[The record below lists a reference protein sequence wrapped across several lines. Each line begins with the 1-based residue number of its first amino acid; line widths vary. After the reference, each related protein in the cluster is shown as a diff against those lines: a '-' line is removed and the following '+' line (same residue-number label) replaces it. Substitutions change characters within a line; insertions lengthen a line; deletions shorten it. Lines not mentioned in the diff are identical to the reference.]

1 MACATRLIQK
11 IEPKQMS
18 DLIRV
23 RDLTV
28 SFKTRHEAILA
39 VDRLSFELKE
49 NEILGIVGESGS
61 GKSQTVLSI
70 MGLLEQNGSATGEAN
85 FQGVNLLSLSVS
97 ELNHIRGKEI
107 GMIFQDPM
115 SSLNPYITIGS
126 QMSQILAQH
135 TDLTKKEREEKCVE
149 MLDLVGITNPQKRFD
164 GYSFELSGGMRQ
176 RVMIASALLTSPK
189 LLIADEPTTALD
201 VTVQEKILD
210 LILEVRDRFNMSVIL
225 ITHDLGVVARTCEK
239 VLVMKQGRLQEKGEL
254 HQIYYSPESEY
265 TRELLNKS
273 KQINL
278 VESKDLKKEDKTAY
292 EENKLVEAEEVS
304 VLFDLPKEGL
314 FAPRELIAAVDRVSA
329 EILEEEIIGV
339 VGESGSGKSTFSRTI
354 LGLQKVTSG
363 ELRVLGQNLN
373 SQKTFVG
380 KTLRKRMQVV
390 FQDPYSSL
398 NPRMTIQEILLEP
411 LLVFFSDQYR
421 SVQFDRIRDVLV
433 EVGLDE
439 HYLGRY
445 PHELSGGQ
453 CQRVA
458 IARALLPIP
467 ELLVCDEAVS
477 ALDASVR
484 AEIIDLLVRLKNDRG
499 LTILFIAHDLAVV
512 RKICDR
518 VIVMEK
524 GKIVEQGDTETVFQN
539 PKEEYTMNLISSV
552 PVADPRLEKKRLL
565 ERLSKAN

>member
-1 MACATRLIQK
+1 
-11 IEPKQMS
+11 MS
-18 DLIRV
+18 DLVRV

-39 VDRLSFELKE
+39 VDRLNFELKE

-70 MGLLEQNGSATGEAN
+70 MGLLEPNGSATGEAN
-85 FQGVNLLSLSVS
+85 FQGVNLLSLSMS
-97 ELNHIRGKEI
+97 ELNRIRGKEI

-210 LILEVRDRFNMSVIL
+210 LILEVRDRFHMSVIL

-254 HQIYYSPESEY
+254 NQIYYSPESEY

-278 VESKDLKKEDKTAY
+278 VDSKDPKKEEKTAY

-314 FAPRELIAAVDRVSA
+314 FAPRELIAAVDGVSA
-329 EILEEEIIGV
+329 EILEGEIIGV

-411 LLVFFSDQYR
+411 LLVFFSDQDR

-439 HYLGRY
+439 HFLGRY

-524 GKIVEQGDTETVFQN
+524 GKIVEQGDTETVFKN
-539 PKEEYTMNLISSV
+539 PKEEYTRNLISSV
-552 PVADPRLEKKRLL
+552 PVADPRLEKKRRL

>member
-11 IEPKQMS
+11 TELIQMS

-28 SFKTRHEAILA
+28 SFKTRHEAVLA
-39 VDRLSFELKE
+39 VDRLNFELKE

-70 MGLLEQNGSATGEAN
+70 MGLLEPNGSATGEAN
-85 FQGVNLLSLSVS
+85 FQGVNLLSLSMS
-97 ELNHIRGKEI
+97 ELNRIRGKEI

-126 QMSQILAQH
+126 QMSWILAQH

-149 MLDLVGITNPQKRFD
+149 MLDLVGITSPQKRFD

-210 LILEVRDRFNMSVIL
+210 LILEVRDRFHMSVIL

-254 HQIYYSPESEY
+254 NQIYYSPESEY

-278 VESKDLKKEDKTAY
+278 VDSKDPQKEEKTAY

-314 FAPRELIAAVDRVSA
+314 FAPRELIAAVDGVSA
-329 EILEEEIIGV
+329 EILEGEIIGV

-411 LLVFFSDQYR
+411 LLVFFSDQDR
-421 SVQFDRIRDVLV
+421 SVRFDRIRDVLI

-439 HYLGRY
+439 HFLGRY

-539 PKEEYTMNLISSV
+539 PKEEYTKNLISSV
-552 PVADPRLEKKRLL
+552 PVADPRLEKKRRL

>member
-1 MACATRLIQK
+1 MG
-11 IEPKQMS
+11 
-18 DLIRV
+18 DLIHV

-28 SFKTRHEAILA
+28 SFKTRHESILA
-39 VDRLSFELKE
+39 VDRLNFELKE
-49 NEILGIVGESGS
+49 NQILGIVGESGS

-70 MGLLEQNGSATGEAN
+70 MGLLEQNGYATGGAKFN
-85 FQGVNLLSLSVS
+85 GVNLLSLSKS
-97 ELNHIRGKEI
+97 EMNRIRGKEI

-126 QMSQILAQH
+126 QMGQILAQH
-135 TDLTKKEREEKCVE
+135 SDLTRKEREEKCVE
-149 MLDLVGITNPQKRFD
+149 MLDSVGIVNPRQRFD

-210 LILEVRDRFNMSVIL
+210 LILEVRDRFDMSVIL

-239 VLVMKQGRLQEKGEL
+239 VLVMKQGQLQEQGEVD
-254 HQIYYSPESEY
+254 QIYYSPKNEY

-273 KQINL
+273 RRINL
-278 VESKDLKKEDKTAY
+278 IDSKDLDGKDENER
-292 EENKLVEAEEVS
+292 EEKKLVEAKEVS
-304 VLFDLPKEGL
+304 VLFNLPKESL
-314 FAPRELIAAVDRVSA
+314 LASRKQIAAVNKVSA
-329 EILEEEIIGV
+329 EVWEGEILGV

-363 ELRVLGQNLN
+363 ELRVLGQDLN
-373 SQKTFVG
+373 SQKTAVK

-411 LLVFFSDQYR
+411 LLVFFSELDR
-421 SVQFDRIRDVLV
+421 GVHFDRIRNVLV

-439 HYLGRY
+439 RFLGRY

-458 IARALLPIP
+458 ISRALLPIP

-484 AEIIDLLVRLKNDRG
+484 AEIIDLLVRLKSERG
-499 LTILFIAHDLAVV
+499 LTIVFIAHDLAVV

-524 GKIVEQGDTETVFQN
+524 GKVVEQGDTETVFQN
-539 PKEEYTMNLISSV
+539 PKEDYTKNLISAV
-552 PVADPRLEKKRLL
+552 PIADPRFEKDRRL
-565 ERLSKAN
+565 ERMSKVY

>member
-1 MACATRLIQK
+1 MIQK
-11 IEPKQMS
+11 TEPIQMS

-23 RDLTV
+23 RDLSV
-28 SFKTRHEAILA
+28 SFKTRHETILA
-39 VDRLSFELKE
+39 VDRLNFELKE

-70 MGLLEQNGSATGEAN
+70 MGLLEPNGSATGEAN
-85 FQGVNLLSLSVS
+85 FHGVNLLSLSMS
-97 ELNHIRGKEI
+97 ELNRIRGKEI

-149 MLDLVGITNPQKRFD
+149 MLDLVGITNPKKRFD

-210 LILEVRDRFNMSVIL
+210 LILEVRDRFHMAVIL
-225 ITHDLGVVARTCEK
+225 ITHDLGVVARTCEN

-254 HQIYYSPESEY
+254 NQIYYSPESEY

-278 VESKDLKKEDKTAY
+278 VDSKDLKKEEKTAY
-292 EENKLVEAEEVS
+292 EENKLVEAEEVR

-314 FAPRELIAAVDRVSA
+314 FAPRELIAAVDGVSA
-329 EILEEEIIGV
+329 EILEGEIIGV

-354 LGLQKVTSG
+354 LGLQKVSSG
-363 ELRVLGQNLN
+363 ELQVLGQNLN
-373 SQKTFVG
+373 AQKTSVA
-380 KTLRKRMQVV
+380 KALRKRMQVV

-398 NPRMTIQEILLEP
+398 NPRMTIEEILLEP
-411 LLVFFSDQYR
+411 LLVFFSDQDR

-439 HYLGRY
+439 HFLGRY

-524 GKIVEQGDTETVFQN
+524 GKIVEQGDTETVFKN
-539 PKEEYTMNLISSV
+539 PKEEYTRNLISSV
-552 PVADPRLEKKRLL
+552 PVADPRLEKNRRL
-565 ERLSKAN
+565 ERMSKAN

>member
-1 MACATRLIQK
+1 
-11 IEPKQMS
+11 MS
-18 DLIRV
+18 DLISV

-28 SFKTRHEAILA
+28 SFKTRHESILA
-39 VDRLSFELKE
+39 VDRLNFELKE

-85 FQGVNLLSLSVS
+85 FRGVSLLSLPMS

-126 QMSQILAQH
+126 QMSHILARH

-149 MLDLVGITNPQKRFD
+149 MLDSVGIVNPRQRFD

-210 LILEVRDRFNMSVIL
+210 LILEVRDRFDMSVIL

-239 VLVMKQGRLQEKGEL
+239 VLVMKQGQLQEQGEVD
-254 HQIYYSPESEY
+254 QIYYSPKNEY

-273 KQINL
+273 RRINL
-278 VESKDLKKEDKTAY
+278 IDSKDLDGKDENDR
-292 EENKLVEAEEVS
+292 EEKKLVEAKQVS
-304 VLFDLPKEGL
+304 VLFNLPKGSL
-314 FAPRELIAAVDRVSA
+314 LAPRKQIAAVNKVSA
-329 EILEEEIIGV
+329 EVWEGEILGV

-363 ELRVLGQNLN
+363 ELRVLGQDLN
-373 SQKTFVG
+373 SQKIAVK

-411 LLVFFSDQYR
+411 LLVFFSELDRGVHFDQ
-421 SVQFDRIRDVLV
+421 IRNVLV

-439 HYLGRY
+439 RLLGRY

-458 IARALLPIP
+458 ISRALLPIP

-484 AEIIDLLVRLKNDRG
+484 AEIIDLLVRLKSERG
-499 LTILFIAHDLAVV
+499 LTIVFIAHDLAVV

-539 PKEEYTMNLISSV
+539 PKEDYTKNLISAV
-552 PVADPRLEKKRLL
+552 PIADPRFEKDRRL
-565 ERLSKAN
+565 ERMSKVH

>member
-1 MACATRLIQK
+1 
-11 IEPKQMS
+11 MS

-28 SFKTRHEAILA
+28 SFKTRHEAVLA
-39 VDRLSFELKE
+39 VDRLNFELKE

-70 MGLLEQNGSATGEAN
+70 MGLLEPNGSATGEAN
-85 FQGVNLLSLSVS
+85 FHGVNLLSLSMS
-97 ELNHIRGKEI
+97 ELNRIRGKEI

-210 LILEVRDRFNMSVIL
+210 LILEVRDRFHMSVIL

-254 HQIYYSPESEY
+254 NQIYYSPESDY

-278 VESKDLKKEDKTAY
+278 VDSKDLKKEEKTAY
-292 EENKLVEAEEVS
+292 EENKLVEAEEVR

-314 FAPRELIAAVDRVSA
+314 FAPRELIAAVDGVSA
-329 EILEEEIIGV
+329 EILEGEIIGV

-363 ELRVLGQNLN
+363 ELQVLGQNLN
-373 SQKTFVG
+373 SQKTSVA

-398 NPRMTIQEILLEP
+398 NPRMTIEEILLEP
-411 LLVFFSDQYR
+411 LLVFFSDQDR
-421 SVQFDRIRDVLV
+421 SVRFDRIRDVLV

-439 HYLGRY
+439 HFLGRY

-524 GKIVEQGDTETVFQN
+524 GKIVEQGDTETVFKN
-539 PKEEYTMNLISSV
+539 PKEEYTRNLISSV
-552 PVADPRLEKKRLL
+552 PVADPRLEKNRRL
-565 ERLSKAN
+565 ERMSKAN

>member
-1 MACATRLIQK
+1 
-11 IEPKQMS
+11 MS
-18 DLIRV
+18 DLIKV
-23 RDLTV
+23 RDLSV
-28 SFKTRHEAILA
+28 SFKTRHETILA
-39 VDRLSFELKE
+39 VDRLNFELKE

-70 MGLLEQNGSATGEAN
+70 MGLLEPNGSATGEVN
-85 FQGVNLLSLSVS
+85 FHGVNLLSLSMS
-97 ELNHIRGKEI
+97 ELNRIRGKEI

-149 MLDLVGITNPQKRFD
+149 MLDLVGITNPKKRFD

-210 LILEVRDRFNMSVIL
+210 LILEVRDRFHMSVIL

-254 HQIYYSPESEY
+254 NQIYYSPESEY

-278 VESKDLKKEDKTAY
+278 VDSKDLKKEEKTAY
-292 EENKLVEAEEVS
+292 EENKLVEAEEVR

-314 FAPRELIAAVDRVSA
+314 FAPRELIAAVDGVSA
-329 EILEEEIIGV
+329 EILEGEIIGV

-363 ELRVLGQNLN
+363 ELQVLGQNLN
-373 SQKTFVG
+373 SQKTSVA
-380 KTLRKRMQVV
+380 KALRKRMQVV

-398 NPRMTIQEILLEP
+398 NPRMTIEEILLEP
-411 LLVFFSDQYR
+411 LLVFFSDQDR

-433 EVGLDE
+433 EVGLNE
-439 HYLGRY
+439 HFLGRY

-524 GKIVEQGDTETVFQN
+524 GKIVEQGDTETVFKN
-539 PKEEYTMNLISSV
+539 PKEEYTRNLISSV
-552 PVADPRLEKKRLL
+552 PVADPRLEKNRRL
-565 ERLSKAN
+565 ERMSKAN

>member
-1 MACATRLIQK
+1 MG
-11 IEPKQMS
+11 
-18 DLIRV
+18 DLIHV

-28 SFKTRHEAILA
+28 SFKTRHESILA
-39 VDRLSFELKE
+39 VNRLNFELKE
-49 NEILGIVGESGS
+49 NQILGIVGESGS

-70 MGLLEQNGSATGEAN
+70 MGLLEQNGYATGDAKFN
-85 FQGVNLLSLSVS
+85 GVNLLSLSKS
-97 ELNHIRGKEI
+97 EINRIRGKEI

-126 QMSQILAQH
+126 QMGQILAQH
-135 TDLTKKEREEKCVE
+135 SDLTRKEREEKCVE
-149 MLDLVGITNPQKRFD
+149 MLDSVGIVNPRQRFD

-210 LILEVRDRFNMSVIL
+210 LILEVRDRFDMSVIL

-239 VLVMKQGRLQEKGEL
+239 VLVMKQGQLQEQGEVD
-254 HQIYYSPESEY
+254 QIYYSPKNEY

-273 KQINL
+273 RRINL
-278 VESKDLKKEDKTAY
+278 IDSKDLDGKDENER
-292 EENKLVEAEEVS
+292 EEKKLVEAKEVS
-304 VLFDLPKEGL
+304 VLFNLPKESL
-314 FAPRELIAAVDRVSA
+314 LAPRKQIAAVNKVSA
-329 EILEEEIIGV
+329 EVWEGEILGV

-363 ELRVLGQNLN
+363 ELRVLGQDLN
-373 SQKTFVG
+373 SQKTAVK

-411 LLVFFSDQYR
+411 LLVFFSELDR
-421 SVQFDRIRDVLV
+421 GVHFDRIRNVLV

-439 HYLGRY
+439 RFLGRY

-458 IARALLPIP
+458 ISRALLPIP

-484 AEIIDLLVRLKNDRG
+484 AEIIDLLVRLKSERG
-499 LTILFIAHDLAVV
+499 LTIVFIAHDLAVV

-524 GKIVEQGDTETVFQN
+524 GKVVEQGDTETVFQN
-539 PKEEYTMNLISSV
+539 PKEDYTKNLISAV
-552 PVADPRLEKKRLL
+552 PIADPRFEKDRRL
-565 ERLSKAN
+565 ERMSKVH

>member
-1 MACATRLIQK
+1 
-11 IEPKQMS
+11 MS

-23 RDLTV
+23 RDLSV
-28 SFKTRHEAILA
+28 SFKTRHETILA
-39 VDRLSFELKE
+39 VDRLNFELKE

-70 MGLLEQNGSATGEAN
+70 MGLLEPNGSATGEAN
-85 FQGVNLLSLSVS
+85 FHGVNLLSLSMS
-97 ELNHIRGKEI
+97 ELNRIRGKEI

-149 MLDLVGITNPQKRFD
+149 MLDLVGITNPKKRFD

-210 LILEVRDRFNMSVIL
+210 LILEVRDRFHMSVIL

-254 HQIYYSPESEY
+254 NQIYYSPESEY

-278 VESKDLKKEDKTAY
+278 VDSKDLKKEEKTAY
-292 EENKLVEAEEVS
+292 EANKLVEAEEVR

-314 FAPRELIAAVDRVSA
+314 FAPRELIAAVDGVSA
-329 EILEEEIIGV
+329 EILEGEIIGV

-363 ELRVLGQNLN
+363 ELQVLGQNLN
-373 SQKTFVG
+373 SQKTSVA
-380 KTLRKRMQVV
+380 KALRKRMQVV

-398 NPRMTIQEILLEP
+398 NPRMTIEEILLEP
-411 LLVFFSDQYR
+411 LLVFFSDQDR

-433 EVGLDE
+433 EVGLNE
-439 HYLGRY
+439 HFLGRY

-524 GKIVEQGDTETVFQN
+524 GKIVEQGDTETVFKN
-539 PKEEYTMNLISSV
+539 PKEEYTRNLISSV
-552 PVADPRLEKKRLL
+552 PVADPRLEKNRRL
-565 ERLSKAN
+565 ERMSKAN

>member
-1 MACATRLIQK
+1 
-11 IEPKQMS
+11 MS
-18 DLIRV
+18 DLIKV
-23 RDLTV
+23 RDLSV
-28 SFKTRHEAILA
+28 SFKTRHETILA
-39 VDRLSFELKE
+39 VDRLNFELKE

-70 MGLLEQNGSATGEAN
+70 MGLLEPNGSATGEAN
-85 FQGVNLLSLSVS
+85 FHGVNLLSLSMS
-97 ELNHIRGKEI
+97 ELNRIRGKEI

-149 MLDLVGITNPQKRFD
+149 MLDLVGITNPKKRFD

-210 LILEVRDRFNMSVIL
+210 LILDVRDRFHMSVIL

-254 HQIYYSPESEY
+254 NQIYYSPESEY

-278 VESKDLKKEDKTAY
+278 VDSKDLKKEEKTTY
-292 EENKLVEAEEVS
+292 EENKLVEAEEVR

-314 FAPRELIAAVDRVSA
+314 FAPRELIAAVDGVSA
-329 EILEEEIIGV
+329 EILEGEIIGV

-363 ELRVLGQNLN
+363 ELQVLGQNLN
-373 SQKTFVG
+373 AQKTSVA
-380 KTLRKRMQVV
+380 KALRKRMQVV

-398 NPRMTIQEILLEP
+398 NPRMTIEEILLEP
-411 LLVFFSDQYR
+411 LLVFFSDQDR

-439 HYLGRY
+439 HFLGRY

-524 GKIVEQGDTETVFQN
+524 GKIVEQGDTETVFKN
-539 PKEEYTMNLISSV
+539 PKEEYTRNLISSV
-552 PVADPRLEKKRLL
+552 PVADPRLEKNRRL
-565 ERLSKAN
+565 ERMSKAN

>member
-11 IEPKQMS
+11 TEPIQMS

-23 RDLTV
+23 RDLSV
-28 SFKTRHEAILA
+28 SFKTRHETILA
-39 VDRLSFELKE
+39 VDRLNFELKE

-70 MGLLEQNGSATGEAN
+70 MGLLEPNGSATGEAN
-85 FQGVNLLSLSVS
+85 FHGVNLLSLSMS
-97 ELNHIRGKEI
+97 ELNRIRGKEI

-149 MLDLVGITNPQKRFD
+149 MLDLVGITNPKKRFD

-210 LILEVRDRFNMSVIL
+210 LILDVRDRFHMSVIL

-254 HQIYYSPESEY
+254 NQIYYSPESEY

-278 VESKDLKKEDKTAY
+278 VDSKDLKKEEKTAY
-292 EENKLVEAEEVS
+292 EENKLVEAEEVR

-314 FAPRELIAAVDRVSA
+314 FAPRELIAAVDGVSA
-329 EILEEEIIGV
+329 EILEGEIIGV

-363 ELRVLGQNLN
+363 ELQVLGQNLN
-373 SQKTFVG
+373 SQKTSVA
-380 KTLRKRMQVV
+380 KALRKRMQVV

-398 NPRMTIQEILLEP
+398 NPRMTIEEILLEP
-411 LLVFFSDQYR
+411 LLVFFSDQDR

-433 EVGLDE
+433 EVGLNE
-439 HYLGRY
+439 HFLGRY

-524 GKIVEQGDTETVFQN
+524 GKIVEQGDTETVFKN
-539 PKEEYTMNLISSV
+539 PKEEYTRNLISSV
-552 PVADPRLEKKRLL
+552 PVADPRLEKNRRL
-565 ERLSKAN
+565 ERMSKAN

>member
-11 IEPKQMS
+11 IEPVQMG
-18 DLIRV
+18 DLICV

-28 SFKTRHEAILA
+28 SFKTRHESILA
-39 VDRLSFELKE
+39 VDRLNFELKE

-70 MGLLEQNGSATGEAN
+70 MGLLEPNGSATGEAN
-85 FQGVNLLSLSVS
+85 FHGVNLLSLSMS
-97 ELNHIRGKEI
+97 ELNRIRGKEI

-210 LILEVRDRFNMSVIL
+210 LILDVRDRFHMSVIL

-254 HQIYYSPESEY
+254 NQIYYSPESDY

-278 VESKDLKKEDKTAY
+278 VDSKDLKKEEKTAY
-292 EENKLVEAEEVS
+292 EENKLVEAKEVS

-314 FAPRELIAAVDRVSA
+314 FAPRELIAAVDGVSA
-329 EILEEEIIGV
+329 EILEGEIIGV

-373 SQKTFVG
+373 SQKTSVA

-411 LLVFFSDQYR
+411 LLVFFSEQNR
-421 SVQFDRIRDVLV
+421 SVQFERIRDVLV

-439 HYLGRY
+439 HFLGRY

-524 GKIVEQGDTETVFQN
+524 GKIVEQGDTETVFKN
-539 PKEEYTMNLISSV
+539 PKEEYTRNLISSV
-552 PVADPRLEKKRLL
+552 PVADPRLEKNRRL
-565 ERLSKAN
+565 ERMSKTN

>member
-11 IEPKQMS
+11 IEPIQMS
-18 DLIRV
+18 DLISV

-28 SFKTRHEAILA
+28 SFKTRHESILA
-39 VDRLSFELKE
+39 VDRLNFELKE

-85 FQGVNLLSLSVS
+85 FRGVNLLSLPMS

-126 QMSQILAQH
+126 QMSHILAQH
-135 TDLTKKEREEKCVE
+135 TDLTKKEREKKCVE
-149 MLDLVGITNPQKRFD
+149 MLDLVGIMNPQKRFD

-210 LILEVRDRFNMSVIL
+210 LILEVRDRFHMSVIL

-239 VLVMKQGRLQEKGEL
+239 VLVMKQGQLQEKGEL
-254 HQIYYSPESEY
+254 NQIYYSPESEY

-278 VESKDLKKEDKTAY
+278 IDSKDFKEEEKSAY
-292 EENKLVEAEEVS
+292 EENKLVEAKEVS
-304 VLFDLPKEGL
+304 VLFDLPKEGF
-314 FAPRELIAAVDRVSA
+314 FAPGELIAAVDGVSA
-329 EILEEEIIGV
+329 EILEGEIIGV

-373 SQKTFVG
+373 SQKTSVA

-411 LLVFFSDQYR
+411 LLVFFSEQDR
-421 SVQFDRIRDVLV
+421 SVQLDRIRDVLV

-439 HYLGRY
+439 QFLGRY

-453 CQRVA
+453 CQRIA

-467 ELLVCDEAVS
+467 EFLVCDEAVS

-524 GKIVEQGDTETVFQN
+524 GKIVEQGDTEKVFQN
-539 PKEEYTMNLISSV
+539 PKEEYTKNLISSV
-552 PVADPRLEKKRLL
+552 PVADPRLEKNRRL
-565 ERLSKAN
+565 ERMSKAN

>member
-1 MACATRLIQK
+1 
-11 IEPKQMS
+11 MS
-18 DLIRV
+18 DLIKV
-23 RDLTV
+23 RDLSV
-28 SFKTRHEAILA
+28 SFKTRHETILA
-39 VDRLSFELKE
+39 VDRLNFELKE

-70 MGLLEQNGSATGEAN
+70 MGLLEPNGSATGEAN
-85 FQGVNLLSLSVS
+85 FHGVNLLSLSMS
-97 ELNHIRGKEI
+97 ELNRIRGKEI

-149 MLDLVGITNPQKRFD
+149 MLDLVGITNPKKRFD

-210 LILEVRDRFNMSVIL
+210 LILEVRDRFHMSVIL

-254 HQIYYSPESEY
+254 NQIYYSPESEY

-278 VESKDLKKEDKTAY
+278 VDSKDSKNEEKTAY
-292 EENKLVEAEEVS
+292 EKNKLVEAEEVR

-314 FAPRELIAAVDRVSA
+314 FAPRELIAAVDGVSA
-329 EILEEEIIGV
+329 EILEGEIIGV

-363 ELRVLGQNLN
+363 ELQVLGQNLN
-373 SQKTFVG
+373 SQKTSVA
-380 KTLRKRMQVV
+380 KALRKRMQVV

-398 NPRMTIQEILLEP
+398 NPRMTIEEILLEP
-411 LLVFFSDQYR
+411 LLVFFSDQDR

-433 EVGLDE
+433 EVGLNE
-439 HYLGRY
+439 HFLGRY

-524 GKIVEQGDTETVFQN
+524 GKIVEQGDTETVFKN
-539 PKEEYTMNLISSV
+539 PKEEYTRNLISSV
-552 PVADPRLEKKRLL
+552 PVADPRLEKNRRL
-565 ERLSKAN
+565 ERMSKAN

>member
-1 MACATRLIQK
+1 MG
-11 IEPKQMS
+11 
-18 DLIRV
+18 DLIHV

-28 SFKTRHEAILA
+28 SFKTRHESILA
-39 VDRLSFELKE
+39 VNRLNFELKE
-49 NEILGIVGESGS
+49 NQILGIVGESGS

-70 MGLLEQNGSATGEAN
+70 MGLLEQNGYATGDAKFN
-85 FQGVNLLSLSVS
+85 GVNLLSLSKS
-97 ELNHIRGKEI
+97 EINRIRGKEI

-126 QMSQILAQH
+126 QMGQILAQH
-135 TDLTKKEREEKCVE
+135 SDLTRKEREEKCVE
-149 MLDLVGITNPQKRFD
+149 MLDSVGIVNPRQRFD

-210 LILEVRDRFNMSVIL
+210 LILEVRDRFDMSVIL

-239 VLVMKQGRLQEKGEL
+239 VLVMKQGQLQEQGEVD
-254 HQIYYSPESEY
+254 QIYYSPKNEY

-273 KQINL
+273 RRINL
-278 VESKDLKKEDKTAY
+278 IDSKDLDGKDENER
-292 EENKLVEAEEVS
+292 EEKKLVEAKEVS
-304 VLFDLPKEGL
+304 VLFNLPKESL
-314 FAPRELIAAVDRVSA
+314 LASRKQIAAVNKVSA
-329 EILEEEIIGV
+329 EVWEGEILGV

-363 ELRVLGQNLN
+363 ELRVLGQDLN
-373 SQKTFVG
+373 SQKTAVK

-411 LLVFFSDQYR
+411 LLVFFSELDR
-421 SVQFDRIRDVLV
+421 GVHFDRIRNVLV

-439 HYLGRY
+439 RFLGRY

-458 IARALLPIP
+458 ISRALLPIP

-484 AEIIDLLVRLKNDRG
+484 AEIIDLLVRLKSERG
-499 LTILFIAHDLAVV
+499 LTIVFIAHDLAVV

-524 GKIVEQGDTETVFQN
+524 GKVVEQGDTETVFQN
-539 PKEEYTMNLISSV
+539 PKEDYTKNLISAV
-552 PVADPRLEKKRLL
+552 PIADPRFEKDRRL
-565 ERLSKAN
+565 ERMSKVY

>member
-1 MACATRLIQK
+1 
-11 IEPKQMS
+11 MS

-23 RDLTV
+23 RDLSV
-28 SFKTRHEAILA
+28 SFKTRHETILA
-39 VDRLSFELKE
+39 VDRLNFELKE

-70 MGLLEQNGSATGEAN
+70 MGLLEPNGSATGEAN
-85 FQGVNLLSLSVS
+85 FHGVNLLSLSMS
-97 ELNHIRGKEI
+97 ELNRIRGKEI

-149 MLDLVGITNPQKRFD
+149 MLDLVGITNPKKRFD

-210 LILEVRDRFNMSVIL
+210 LILEVRDRFHMSVIL

-254 HQIYYSPESEY
+254 NQIYYSPESEY

-278 VESKDLKKEDKTAY
+278 VDSKDLKKEEKTTY
-292 EENKLVEAEEVS
+292 EENKLVEAEEVR

-314 FAPRELIAAVDRVSA
+314 FAPREIIAAVDGVSA
-329 EILEEEIIGV
+329 EILEGEIIGV

-363 ELRVLGQNLN
+363 ELQVLGQNLN
-373 SQKTFVG
+373 SQKTSVA
-380 KTLRKRMQVV
+380 KALRKRMQVV

-398 NPRMTIQEILLEP
+398 NPRMTIEEILLEP
-411 LLVFFSDQYR
+411 LLVFFSDQDR

-439 HYLGRY
+439 HFLGRY

-524 GKIVEQGDTETVFQN
+524 GKIVEQGDTETVFKN
-539 PKEEYTMNLISSV
+539 PKEEYTRNLISSV
-552 PVADPRLEKKRLL
+552 PVADPRLEKNRRL
-565 ERLSKAN
+565 ERMSKAN

>member
-1 MACATRLIQK
+1 
-11 IEPKQMS
+11 MS

-28 SFKTRHEAILA
+28 SFKTRHEAVLA
-39 VDRLSFELKE
+39 VDRLNFELKE

-70 MGLLEQNGSATGEAN
+70 MGLLEPNGSATGEAN
-85 FQGVNLLSLSVS
+85 FQGVNLLSLSMS
-97 ELNHIRGKEI
+97 ELNRIRGKEI

-126 QMSQILAQH
+126 QLGQILAQH

-149 MLDLVGITNPQKRFD
+149 MLNLVGITNPKKRFD

-254 HQIYYSPESEY
+254 NQIYYSPESEY

-278 VESKDLKKEDKTAY
+278 VDSKDLKKEEKTDY

-314 FAPRELIAAVDRVSA
+314 FAPRELIAAVDGVSA
-329 EILEEEIIGV
+329 EILEGEIIGV

-390 FQDPYSSL
+390 FQDPFSSL

-411 LLVFFSDQYR
+411 LLVFFSDQDR
-421 SVQFDRIRDVLV
+421 SLQFDRIRDVLV

-439 HYLGRY
+439 HFLGRY

-539 PKEEYTMNLISSV
+539 PKEEYTKNLISSV
-552 PVADPRLEKKRLL
+552 PVADPRLEKKRRL

>member
-11 IEPKQMS
+11 TEPIQMS

-23 RDLTV
+23 RDLSV
-28 SFKTRHEAILA
+28 SFKTRHETILA
-39 VDRLSFELKE
+39 VDRLNFELKE

-70 MGLLEQNGSATGEAN
+70 MGLLEPNGSATGEAN
-85 FQGVNLLSLSVS
+85 FHGVNLLSLSMS
-97 ELNHIRGKEI
+97 ELNRIRGKEI

-149 MLDLVGITNPQKRFD
+149 MLDLVGITNPKKRFD

-210 LILEVRDRFNMSVIL
+210 LILEVRDRFHMSVIL

-254 HQIYYSPESEY
+254 NQIYYSPESEY

-278 VESKDLKKEDKTAY
+278 VDSKDLKKEEKTAY
-292 EENKLVEAEEVS
+292 EENKLVEAEEVR

-314 FAPRELIAAVDRVSA
+314 FAPRELIAAVDGVSA
-329 EILEEEIIGV
+329 EILEGEIIGV

-363 ELRVLGQNLN
+363 ELQVLGQNLN
-373 SQKTFVG
+373 SQKTSVA
-380 KTLRKRMQVV
+380 KALRKRMQVV

-398 NPRMTIQEILLEP
+398 NPRMTIEEILLEP
-411 LLVFFSDQYR
+411 LLVFFSDQDR

-439 HYLGRY
+439 HFLGRY

-524 GKIVEQGDTETVFQN
+524 GKIVEQGDTETVFKN
-539 PKEEYTMNLISSV
+539 PKEEYTRNLISSV
-552 PVADPRLEKKRLL
+552 PVADPRLEKNRRL
-565 ERLSKAN
+565 ERMSKAN

>member
-1 MACATRLIQK
+1 
-11 IEPKQMS
+11 MS

-28 SFKTRHEAILA
+28 SFKTRHEAVLA
-39 VDRLSFELKE
+39 VDRLNFELKE

-85 FQGVNLLSLSVS
+85 FQGVNLLSLPMS
-97 ELNHIRGKEI
+97 ELNRIRGKEI

-254 HQIYYSPESEY
+254 NQIYYSPESEY

-278 VESKDLKKEDKTAY
+278 VDSKDLKKEEKTAY

-314 FAPRELIAAVDRVSA
+314 FAPRELIAAVDGVSA
-329 EILEEEIIGV
+329 EILEGEIIGV

-390 FQDPYSSL
+390 FQDPFSSL

-411 LLVFFSDQYR
+411 LLVFFSDQDR
-421 SVQFDRIRDVLV
+421 SVQFDRIGDVLV

-439 HYLGRY
+439 HFLGRY

-539 PKEEYTMNLISSV
+539 PKEEYTKNLISSV
-552 PVADPRLEKKRLL
+552 PVADPRLEKKRRL

>member
-1 MACATRLIQK
+1 
-11 IEPKQMS
+11 MS

-23 RDLTV
+23 RDLSV
-28 SFKTRHEAILA
+28 SFKTRHETILA
-39 VDRLSFELKE
+39 VDRLNFELKE

-70 MGLLEQNGSATGEAN
+70 MGLLEPNGSATGEAN
-85 FQGVNLLSLSVS
+85 FHGVNLLSLSMS
-97 ELNHIRGKEI
+97 ELNRIRGKEI

-149 MLDLVGITNPQKRFD
+149 MLDLVGITNPKKRFD

-210 LILEVRDRFNMSVIL
+210 LILDVRDRFHMSVIL

-254 HQIYYSPESEY
+254 NQIYYSPESEY

-278 VESKDLKKEDKTAY
+278 VDSKDLKNEEKTAY
-292 EENKLVEAEEVS
+292 DENQLVEAKEVR

-314 FAPRELIAAVDRVSA
+314 FAPRELIAAVDGVSA
-329 EILEEEIIGV
+329 EILEGEIIGV

-363 ELRVLGQNLN
+363 ELQVLGQNLN
-373 SQKTFVG
+373 SQKTSVA
-380 KTLRKRMQVV
+380 KALRKRMQVV

-398 NPRMTIQEILLEP
+398 NPRMTIEEILLEP
-411 LLVFFSDQYR
+411 LLVFFSDQDR

-433 EVGLDE
+433 EVGLNE
-439 HYLGRY
+439 HFLGRY

-484 AEIIDLLVRLKNDRG
+484 AEIIDLLVRLKNDRV

-524 GKIVEQGDTETVFQN
+524 GKIVEQGDTETVFKN
-539 PKEEYTMNLISSV
+539 PKEEYTRNLISSV
-552 PVADPRLEKKRLL
+552 PVADPRLEKNRRL
-565 ERLSKAN
+565 ERMSKAN

>member
-1 MACATRLIQK
+1 
-11 IEPKQMS
+11 MS

-28 SFKTRHEAILA
+28 SFKTRHEAVLA
-39 VDRLSFELKE
+39 VDRLNFELKE

-70 MGLLEQNGSATGEAN
+70 MGLLEPNGSATGEAN
-85 FQGVNLLSLSVS
+85 FHGVNLLSLSMS
-97 ELNHIRGKEI
+97 ELNRIRGKEI

-210 LILEVRDRFNMSVIL
+210 LILEVRDRFHMSVIL

-254 HQIYYSPESEY
+254 NQIYYSPESEY

-278 VESKDLKKEDKTAY
+278 VDSKDLKKEEKTAY

-314 FAPRELIAAVDRVSA
+314 FAPRELIAAVDGVSA
-329 EILEEEIIGV
+329 EILEGEIIGV

-398 NPRMTIQEILLEP
+398 NPRMTIEEILLEP
-411 LLVFFSDQYR
+411 LLVFFSDQDR

-439 HYLGRY
+439 HFLGRY

-524 GKIVEQGDTETVFQN
+524 GKIVEQGDTETVFKN
-539 PKEEYTMNLISSV
+539 PKEEYTRNLISSV
-552 PVADPRLEKKRLL
+552 PVADPRLEKNRRL
-565 ERLSKAN
+565 ERMSKAN

>member
-1 MACATRLIQK
+1 
-11 IEPKQMS
+11 MS

-23 RDLTV
+23 RDLSV
-28 SFKTRHEAILA
+28 SFKTRHENILA
-39 VDRLSFELKE
+39 VDRLDFDLKE

-70 MGLLEQNGSATGEAN
+70 MGLLEPNGSATGEAN
-85 FQGVNLLSLSVS
+85 FHGVNLLSLSMS
-97 ELNHIRGKEI
+97 ELNRIRGKEI

-149 MLDLVGITNPQKRFD
+149 MLDLVGITNPKKRFD

-210 LILEVRDRFNMSVIL
+210 LILDVRDRFHMSVIL

-254 HQIYYSPESEY
+254 NQIYYSPESEY

-278 VESKDLKKEDKTAY
+278 VDSKDLKKGEKTAY
-292 EENKLVEAEEVS
+292 KENKLVEAEEVR

-314 FAPRELIAAVDRVSA
+314 FAPRELIAAVDGVSA
-329 EILEEEIIGV
+329 EILEGEIIGV

-363 ELRVLGQNLN
+363 ELQVLGQNLN
-373 SQKTFVG
+373 AQKTSVA
-380 KTLRKRMQVV
+380 KALRKRMQVV

-398 NPRMTIQEILLEP
+398 NPRMTIEEILLEP
-411 LLVFFSDQYR
+411 LLVFFSDQDR

-439 HYLGRY
+439 HFLGRY

-524 GKIVEQGDTETVFQN
+524 GKIVEQGDTETVFKN
-539 PKEEYTMNLISSV
+539 PKEEYTRNLISSV
-552 PVADPRLEKKRLL
+552 PVADPRLEKNRRL
-565 ERLSKAN
+565 ERMSKAN

>member
-1 MACATRLIQK
+1 MIQK
-11 IEPKQMS
+11 TEPIQMS

-23 RDLTV
+23 RDLSV
-28 SFKTRHEAILA
+28 SFKTRHETILA
-39 VDRLSFELKE
+39 VDRLNFELKE

-70 MGLLEQNGSATGEAN
+70 MGLLEPNGSATGEAN
-85 FQGVNLLSLSVS
+85 FHGVNLLSLSMS
-97 ELNHIRGKEI
+97 ELNRIRGKEI

-149 MLDLVGITNPQKRFD
+149 MLHLVGITNPRKRFD

-210 LILEVRDRFNMSVIL
+210 LILDVRDRFHMSVIL

-254 HQIYYSPESEY
+254 NQIYYSPESEY

-278 VESKDLKKEDKTAY
+278 VDSKDLKKEEKTAY
-292 EENKLVEAEEVS
+292 EENKLVEAEEVR

-314 FAPRELIAAVDRVSA
+314 FAPRQLIAAVDGVSA
-329 EILEEEIIGV
+329 EILEGEIIGV

-363 ELRVLGQNLN
+363 ELQVLGQNLN
-373 SQKTFVG
+373 AQKTSVA
-380 KTLRKRMQVV
+380 KALRKRMQVV

-398 NPRMTIQEILLEP
+398 NPRMTIEEILLEP
-411 LLVFFSDQYR
+411 LLVFFSDQDR

-439 HYLGRY
+439 HFLGRY

-458 IARALLPIP
+458 IARALLPTP

-524 GKIVEQGDTETVFQN
+524 GKVVEQGDTETVFKN
-539 PKEEYTMNLISSV
+539 PREKYTRNLISSV
-552 PVADPRLEKKRLL
+552 PVADPQLEKNRRLERM
-565 ERLSKAN
+565 SKAN

>member
-1 MACATRLIQK
+1 MG
-11 IEPKQMS
+11 
-18 DLIRV
+18 DLIHV

-28 SFKTRHEAILA
+28 SFKTRHESILA
-39 VDRLSFELKE
+39 VDRLNFELKE
-49 NEILGIVGESGS
+49 NQILGIVGESGS

-70 MGLLEQNGSATGEAN
+70 MGLLEQNGYATGGAKFN
-85 FQGVNLLSLSVS
+85 GVNLLSLSKS
-97 ELNHIRGKEI
+97 EMNRIRGKEI

-126 QMSQILAQH
+126 QMGQILAQH
-135 TDLTKKEREEKCVE
+135 SDLTRKEREEKCVE
-149 MLDLVGITNPQKRFD
+149 MLDSVGIVNPRQRFD

-210 LILEVRDRFNMSVIL
+210 LILEVRDRFDMSVIL

-239 VLVMKQGRLQEKGEL
+239 VLVMKQGQLQEQGEVD
-254 HQIYYSPESEY
+254 QIYYSPKNEY

-273 KQINL
+273 RRINL
-278 VESKDLKKEDKTAY
+278 IDSKDLDGKDENER
-292 EENKLVEAEEVS
+292 EEKKLVEAKEVS
-304 VLFDLPKEGL
+304 VLFNLPKESL
-314 FAPRELIAAVDRVSA
+314 LASRKQIAAVNKVSA
-329 EILEEEIIGV
+329 EVWEGEILGV

-363 ELRVLGQNLN
+363 ELRVLGQDFN
-373 SQKTFVG
+373 SQKTAVN
-380 KTLRKRMQVV
+380 KTLRKRLQVV

-411 LLVFFSDQYR
+411 LLVFFSELNR
-421 SVQFDRIRDVLV
+421 GVHFDRIRNVLA

-439 HYLGRY
+439 CFLGRY

-458 IARALLPIP
+458 ISRALLPIP

-484 AEIIDLLVRLKNDRG
+484 AEIIDLLVRLKSERG
-499 LTILFIAHDLAVV
+499 LTIVFIAHDLAVV

-524 GKIVEQGDTETVFQN
+524 GKVVEQGDTETVFQN
-539 PKEEYTMNLISSV
+539 PKEDYTKNLISAV
-552 PVADPRLEKKRLL
+552 PIADPRFEKDRRL
-565 ERLSKAN
+565 ERMSKVH

>member
-11 IEPKQMS
+11 TEPIQMS
-18 DLIRV
+18 DLIKV
-23 RDLTV
+23 RDLSV
-28 SFKTRHEAILA
+28 SFKTRHETILA
-39 VDRLSFELKE
+39 VDRLNFELKE

-61 GKSQTVLSI
+61 GKSQTVLSV
-70 MGLLEQNGSATGEAN
+70 MGLLEPNGSATGEAN
-85 FQGVNLLSLSVS
+85 FHGVNLLSLSMS
-97 ELNHIRGKEI
+97 ELNRIRGKEI

-149 MLDLVGITNPQKRFD
+149 MLDLVGITNPKKRFD

-210 LILEVRDRFNMSVIL
+210 LILEVRDRFHMSVIL

-254 HQIYYSPESEY
+254 NQIYYSPESDY

-278 VESKDLKKEDKTAY
+278 VDSKDLKNEEKTSY
-292 EENKLVEAEEVS
+292 EENKLVEAEEVR
-304 VLFDLPKEGL
+304 VLFDLPKKGL
-314 FAPRELIAAVDRVSA
+314 FTPGEIIAAVDGVSA
-329 EILEEEIIGV
+329 EILEGEIIGV

-363 ELRVLGQNLN
+363 ELQVLGQNLN
-373 SQKTFVG
+373 SQKTSVA
-380 KTLRKRMQVV
+380 KALRKRMQVV

-398 NPRMTIQEILLEP
+398 NPRMTIEEILLEP
-411 LLVFFSDQYR
+411 LLVFFWDQDR

-433 EVGLDE
+433 EVGLNE
-439 HYLGRY
+439 HFLGRY

-484 AEIIDLLVRLKNDRG
+484 AEIIYLLVRLKNDRG
-499 LTILFIAHDLAVV
+499 VSILFSQTA
-512 RKICDR
+512 
-518 VIVMEK
+518 IVLK
-524 GKIVEQGDTETVFQN
+524 TH
-539 PKEEYTMNLISSV
+539 
-552 PVADPRLEKKRLL
+552 
-565 ERLSKAN
+565 

>member
-1 MACATRLIQK
+1 
-11 IEPKQMS
+11 MS

-28 SFKTRHEAILA
+28 SFKTRHEAVLA
-39 VDRLSFELKE
+39 VDRLNFELKE

-70 MGLLEQNGSATGEAN
+70 MGLLEPNGSATGEAN
-85 FQGVNLLSLSVS
+85 FQGVNLLSLSMS
-97 ELNHIRGKEI
+97 ELNRIRGKEI

-126 QMSQILAQH
+126 QLGQILAQH

-149 MLDLVGITNPQKRFD
+149 MLNLVGITNPQKRFD

-254 HQIYYSPESEY
+254 NQIYYSPESEY

-278 VESKDLKKEDKTAY
+278 VDSKDLKKEEKTDY
-292 EENKLVEAEEVS
+292 EENKLVEAEKVS

-314 FAPRELIAAVDRVSA
+314 FAPRELIAAVDGVSA
-329 EILEEEIIGV
+329 EILEGEIIGV

-390 FQDPYSSL
+390 FQDPFSSL

-411 LLVFFSDQYR
+411 LLVFFSDQDR
-421 SVQFDRIRDVLV
+421 SLQFDRIRDVLV

-439 HYLGRY
+439 HFLGRY

-539 PKEEYTMNLISSV
+539 PKEEYTKNLISSV
-552 PVADPRLEKKRLL
+552 PVADPRLEKKRRL

>member
-1 MACATRLIQK
+1 
-11 IEPKQMS
+11 MS

-23 RDLTV
+23 RDLSV
-28 SFKTRHEAILA
+28 SFKTRHETILA
-39 VDRLSFELKE
+39 VDRLNFELKE

-70 MGLLEQNGSATGEAN
+70 MGLLEPNGSATGEAN
-85 FQGVNLLSLSVS
+85 FHGVNLLSLSMS
-97 ELNHIRGKEI
+97 ELNRIRGKEI

-149 MLDLVGITNPQKRFD
+149 MLDLVGITNPKKRFD

-210 LILEVRDRFNMSVIL
+210 LILEVRDRFHMSVIL

-254 HQIYYSPESEY
+254 NQIYYSPESEY

-278 VESKDLKKEDKTAY
+278 VDSKDLKKEEKTAY
-292 EENKLVEAEEVS
+292 EENKLVEAEEVR

-314 FAPRELIAAVDRVSA
+314 FAPRELIAAVDGVSA
-329 EILEEEIIGV
+329 EILEGEIIGV

-363 ELRVLGQNLN
+363 ELQVLGQNLN
-373 SQKTFVG
+373 SQKTSVA
-380 KTLRKRMQVV
+380 KALRKRMQVV

-398 NPRMTIQEILLEP
+398 NPRMTIEEILLEP
-411 LLVFFSDQYR
+411 LLVFFSDQDR

-439 HYLGRY
+439 HFLGRY

-524 GKIVEQGDTETVFQN
+524 GKIVEQGDTETVFKN
-539 PKEEYTMNLISSV
+539 PKEEYTRNLISSV
-552 PVADPRLEKKRLL
+552 PVADPRLEKNRRL
-565 ERLSKAN
+565 ERMSKAN

>member
-1 MACATRLIQK
+1 MG
-11 IEPKQMS
+11 
-18 DLIRV
+18 DLIHV

-28 SFKTRHEAILA
+28 SFKTRHESILA
-39 VDRLSFELKE
+39 VNRLNFELKE
-49 NEILGIVGESGS
+49 NQILGIVGESGS

-85 FQGVNLLSLSVS
+85 FRGVNLLSLPMS

-126 QMSQILAQH
+126 QMSHILAQH
-135 TDLTKKEREEKCVE
+135 TDLTKKEREKKCVE
-149 MLDLVGITNPQKRFD
+149 MLDLVGIMNPQKRFD

-210 LILEVRDRFNMSVIL
+210 LILEVRDRFHMSVIL

-254 HQIYYSPESEY
+254 NKIYYSPESEY

-278 VESKDLKKEDKTAY
+278 IDSKDLKEEEKTAY
-292 EENKLVEAEEVS
+292 EENKLIEAKEVS

-314 FAPRELIAAVDRVSA
+314 FAPRELIAAVDGVSA
-329 EILEEEIIGV
+329 EILEGEIIGV

-373 SQKTFVG
+373 SQKTSVA

-411 LLVFFSDQYR
+411 LLVFFSEQDR
-421 SVQFDRIRDVLV
+421 SVQLDRIRDVLV

-439 HYLGRY
+439 QFLGRY

-458 IARALLPIP
+458 IGRALLPIP

-524 GKIVEQGDTETVFQN
+524 GKIVEQGDTEKVFQN
-539 PKEEYTMNLISSV
+539 PKEEYTKNLISSV
-552 PVADPRLEKKRLL
+552 PVADPRLEKNRRL
-565 ERLSKAN
+565 ERMSKAN

>member
-1 MACATRLIQK
+1 MVCVTRLIQK
-11 IEPKQMS
+11 TELIQMS

-85 FQGVNLLSLSVS
+85 FHGINLLSLSMS
-97 ELNHIRGKEI
+97 ELNCIRGKEI

-210 LILEVRDRFNMSVIL
+210 LILEVRDRFHMSVIL

-254 HQIYYSPESEY
+254 NQIYYSPESEY

-278 VESKDLKKEDKTAY
+278 VDSKDLKKGEKTAY

-314 FAPRELIAAVDRVSA
+314 FAPRELIAAVDGVSA
-329 EILEEEIIGV
+329 EILEGEIIGV

-390 FQDPYSSL
+390 FQDPFSSL

-411 LLVFFSDQYR
+411 LLVFFSDQDR
-421 SVQFDRIRDVLV
+421 SVQFDRIRDVLT

-439 HYLGRY
+439 HFLGRY

-524 GKIVEQGDTETVFQN
+524 GKIVEQGDTETVFKN
-539 PKEEYTMNLISSV
+539 PKEEYTRNLISSV
-552 PVADPRLEKKRLL
+552 PVADPRLEKNRRL
-565 ERLSKAN
+565 ERMSKAN

>member
-1 MACATRLIQK
+1 
-11 IEPKQMS
+11 MS

-39 VDRLSFELKE
+39 VDRLSFKLKE

-85 FQGVNLLSLSVS
+85 FHGINLLSLSMS
-97 ELNHIRGKEI
+97 ELNRIRGKEI

-210 LILEVRDRFNMSVIL
+210 LILEVRDRFHMSVIL

-239 VLVMKQGRLQEKGEL
+239 VLVMKEGRLQEEGEL
-254 HQIYYSPESEY
+254 NQIYYSPESEY

-278 VESKDLKKEDKTAY
+278 VNSKDPRKEEKTAY
-292 EENKLVEAEEVS
+292 EENKLVEAKEVS

-314 FAPRELIAAVDRVSA
+314 FAPRELIAAVDGVSA
-329 EILEEEIIGV
+329 EILEGEIIGV
-339 VGESGSGKSTFSRTI
+339 VGESGSGKSSFSRTI

-363 ELRVLGQNLN
+363 ELRVLGQQLN
-373 SQKTFVG
+373 SQKTFVA
-380 KTLRKRMQVV
+380 KTLRQRMQVV

-411 LLVFFSDQYR
+411 LLVFFSDQDR
-421 SVQFDRIRDVLV
+421 SVRFDRIRDVLV

-439 HYLGRY
+439 HFLGRY

-524 GKIVEQGDTETVFQN
+524 GKIVEQGDTEKVFQN
-539 PKEEYTMNLISSV
+539 PKEEYTKNLISSV
-552 PVADPRLEKKRLL
+552 PVADPRLEKQRRL

>member
-1 MACATRLIQK
+1 MG
-11 IEPKQMS
+11 
-18 DLIRV
+18 DLIHV

-28 SFKTRHEAILA
+28 SFKTRHESILA
-39 VDRLSFELKE
+39 VDRLNFELKE
-49 NEILGIVGESGS
+49 NQILGIVGESGS

-70 MGLLEQNGSATGEAN
+70 MGLLEQNGYATGDAKFN
-85 FQGVNLLSLSVS
+85 GVNLLSLSKS
-97 ELNHIRGKEI
+97 EMNRIRGKEI

-126 QMSQILAQH
+126 QMGQILAQH
-135 TDLTKKEREEKCVE
+135 SDLTRKEREEKCVE
-149 MLDLVGITNPQKRFD
+149 MLDSVGIVNPRQRFD

-210 LILEVRDRFNMSVIL
+210 LILEVRDRFDMSVIL

-239 VLVMKQGRLQEKGEL
+239 VLVMKQGQLQEQGEVD
-254 HQIYYSPESEY
+254 QIYYSPKNEY

-273 KQINL
+273 RRINL
-278 VESKDLKKEDKTAY
+278 IDSKDLDGKDENER
-292 EENKLVEAEEVS
+292 EEKKLVEAKEVS
-304 VLFDLPKEGL
+304 VLFNLPKESL
-314 FAPRELIAAVDRVSA
+314 LASRKQIAAVNKVSA
-329 EILEEEIIGV
+329 EVWEGEILGV

-363 ELRVLGQNLN
+363 ELRVLGQDLN
-373 SQKTFVG
+373 SQKTAVK

-411 LLVFFSDQYR
+411 LLVFFSELDR
-421 SVQFDRIRDVLV
+421 GVHFDRIRNVLV

-439 HYLGRY
+439 RFLGRY

-458 IARALLPIP
+458 ISRALLPMP

-484 AEIIDLLVRLKNDRG
+484 AEIIDLLVRLKSERG
-499 LTILFIAHDLAVV
+499 LTIVFIAHDLAVV

-524 GKIVEQGDTETVFQN
+524 GKVVEQGDTETIFQN
-539 PKEEYTMNLISSV
+539 PKEDYTKNLISAV
-552 PVADPRLEKKRLL
+552 PIADPRFEKDRRL
-565 ERLSKAN
+565 ERMSKVH

>member
-1 MACATRLIQK
+1 
-11 IEPKQMS
+11 MS

-23 RDLTV
+23 RDLSV
-28 SFKTRHEAILA
+28 SFKTRHETILA
-39 VDRLSFELKE
+39 VDRLNFELKE

-70 MGLLEQNGSATGEAN
+70 MGLLEPNGSATGEAN
-85 FQGVNLLSLSVS
+85 FHGVNLLSLSMS
-97 ELNHIRGKEI
+97 ELNRIRGKEI

-210 LILEVRDRFNMSVIL
+210 LILEVRDRFHMSVIL

-254 HQIYYSPESEY
+254 NQIYYSPESEY

-278 VESKDLKKEDKTAY
+278 VDSKDLKKEEKTAY
-292 EENKLVEAEEVS
+292 EENKLVEAEEVR

-314 FAPRELIAAVDRVSA
+314 FAPRELIAAVDGVSV
-329 EILEEEIIGV
+329 EILEGEIIGV

-363 ELRVLGQNLN
+363 ELQVLGQNLN
-373 SQKTFVG
+373 AQKTSVA
-380 KTLRKRMQVV
+380 KALRKRMQVV

-398 NPRMTIQEILLEP
+398 NPRMTIEEILLEP
-411 LLVFFSDQYR
+411 LLVFFSDQDR

-439 HYLGRY
+439 HFLGRY

-524 GKIVEQGDTETVFQN
+524 GKIVEQGDTETVFKN
-539 PKEEYTMNLISSV
+539 PKEEYTRNLISSV
-552 PVADPRLEKKRLL
+552 PVADPRLEKNRRL
-565 ERLSKAN
+565 ERMSKAN

>member
-1 MACATRLIQK
+1 
-11 IEPKQMS
+11 MS

-23 RDLTV
+23 RDLSV
-28 SFKTRHEAILA
+28 SFKTRHETILA
-39 VDRLSFELKE
+39 VDRLNFELKE

-70 MGLLEQNGSATGEAN
+70 MGLLEPNGSATGEAN
-85 FQGVNLLSLSVS
+85 FHGVNLLSLSMS
-97 ELNHIRGKEI
+97 ELNRIRGKEI

-149 MLDLVGITNPQKRFD
+149 MLDLVGITNPKKRFD

-210 LILEVRDRFNMSVIL
+210 LILDVRDRFHMSVIL

-254 HQIYYSPESEY
+254 NQIYYSPESEY

-278 VESKDLKKEDKTAY
+278 VDSKDLKKEEKTAY
-292 EENKLVEAEEVS
+292 EGNKLVEAKEVS

-314 FAPRELIAAVDRVSA
+314 LAPRELIAAVDGVSA
-329 EILEEEIIGV
+329 EILEGEIIGV

-363 ELRVLGQNLN
+363 ELQVLGQNLN
-373 SQKTFVG
+373 AQKTSVA
-380 KTLRKRMQVV
+380 KALRKRMQVV

-398 NPRMTIQEILLEP
+398 NPRMTIEEILLEP
-411 LLVFFSDQYR
+411 LLVFFSDQDR
-421 SVQFDRIRDVLV
+421 GVQFHRIKDVLV

-439 HYLGRY
+439 RFLGRY

-467 ELLVCDEAVS
+467 ELIVCDEAVS

-524 GKIVEQGDTETVFQN
+524 GKIVEQGDTETVFKN
-539 PKEEYTMNLISSV
+539 PKEKYTRNLISSV
-552 PVADPRLEKKRLL
+552 PVADPRLEKNRRL
-565 ERLSKAN
+565 ERMSKAN

>member
-1 MACATRLIQK
+1 MG
-11 IEPKQMS
+11 
-18 DLIRV
+18 DLIHV

-28 SFKTRHEAILA
+28 SFKTRHESILA
-39 VDRLSFELKE
+39 VNRLNFELKE
-49 NEILGIVGESGS
+49 NQILGIVGESGS

-70 MGLLEQNGSATGEAN
+70 MGLLEQNGYATGDAKFN
-85 FQGVNLLSLSVS
+85 GVNLLSLSKS
-97 ELNHIRGKEI
+97 EINRIRGKEI

-126 QMSQILAQH
+126 QMGQILAQH
-135 TDLTKKEREEKCVE
+135 SDLTRKEREEKCVE
-149 MLDLVGITNPQKRFD
+149 MLDSVGIVNPRQRFD

-210 LILEVRDRFNMSVIL
+210 LILEVRDRFDMSVIL

-239 VLVMKQGRLQEKGEL
+239 VLVMKQGQLQEQGEVD
-254 HQIYYSPESEY
+254 QIYYSPKNEY

-273 KQINL
+273 RRINL
-278 VESKDLKKEDKTAY
+278 IDSKDLDGKDENER
-292 EENKLVEAEEVS
+292 EEKKLVEAKEVS
-304 VLFDLPKEGL
+304 VLFNLPKESL
-314 FAPRELIAAVDRVSA
+314 LASRKQIAAVNKVSA
-329 EILEEEIIGV
+329 EVWEGEILGV

-363 ELRVLGQNLN
+363 ELRVLGQDLN
-373 SQKTFVG
+373 SQKTAVK

-411 LLVFFSDQYR
+411 LLVFFSELDR
-421 SVQFDRIRDVLV
+421 GVHFDRIRNVLV

-439 HYLGRY
+439 RFLGRY

-458 IARALLPIP
+458 ISRALLPIP

-484 AEIIDLLVRLKNDRG
+484 AEIIDLLVRLKSERG
-499 LTILFIAHDLAVV
+499 LTIVFIAHDLTVV

-524 GKIVEQGDTETVFQN
+524 GKVVEQGDTETVFQN
-539 PKEEYTMNLISSV
+539 PKEDYTKNLISAV
-552 PVADPRLEKKRLL
+552 PIADPRFEKDRRL
-565 ERLSKAN
+565 ERMSKVH

>member
-1 MACATRLIQK
+1 
-11 IEPKQMS
+11 MS

-23 RDLTV
+23 RDLSV
-28 SFKTRHEAILA
+28 SFKTRHETILA
-39 VDRLSFELKE
+39 VDRLNFELKE

-70 MGLLEQNGSATGEAN
+70 MGLLEPNGSATGEAN
-85 FQGVNLLSLSVS
+85 FRGVNLLSLSMS
-97 ELNHIRGKEI
+97 ELNRIRGKEI

-149 MLDLVGITNPQKRFD
+149 MLDLVGITNPKKRFD

-210 LILEVRDRFNMSVIL
+210 LILEVRDRFHMSVIL

-254 HQIYYSPESEY
+254 NQIYYSPESEY

-278 VESKDLKKEDKTAY
+278 VDSKDLKKEEKTAY
-292 EENKLVEAEEVS
+292 EENKLVEAEEVR

-314 FAPRELIAAVDRVSA
+314 FAPRELIAAVDGVSA
-329 EILEEEIIGV
+329 EILEGEIIGV

-363 ELRVLGQNLN
+363 ELQVLGQNLN
-373 SQKTFVG
+373 SQKTSVA
-380 KTLRKRMQVV
+380 KALRKRMQVV

-398 NPRMTIQEILLEP
+398 NPRMTIEEILLEP
-411 LLVFFSDQYR
+411 LLVFFSDQDR

-439 HYLGRY
+439 HFLGRY

-524 GKIVEQGDTETVFQN
+524 GKIVEQGDTETVFKN
-539 PKEEYTMNLISSV
+539 PKEEYTRNLISSV
-552 PVADPRLEKKRLL
+552 PVADPRLEKNRRL
-565 ERLSKAN
+565 ERMSKAN